1 MTDNKDVSEKVV
13 IETIKTKESNARSAL
28 PIFVMKK
35 YRTTST
41 LLLNG
46 PQEQRFVQEI
56 LPALQSLADQNEKEI
71 EICDQHFEKMLRKVR
86 QIECSNSSQHKIN
99 HKQKGVNDHHG

>member
-1 MTDNKDVSEKVV
+1 MAENKDVSEKVV
-13 IETIKTKESNARSAL
+13 IETIKTKDI
-28 PIFVMKK
+28 PIFVMKI

-71 EICDQHFEKMLRKVR
+71 EICDQHFEKMLRKIYPGR
-86 QIECSNSSQHKIN
+86 QVECSNSSQHKIN
-99 HKQKGVNDHHG
+99 HKQKGVNDHNG